1 VLTKYYVLS
10 WVRIFI
16 EEGIPSSRKECITQ
30 GRETGETGKNIETM
44 SLENEETVSINDPIE

>member
-1 VLTKYYVLS
+1 MLTKYYVLS

-30 GRETGETGKNIETM
+30 GRETGETGRDSETM